1 MGHTAD
7 DSQLALV
14 HGPCFELGNLG
25 KKARYYDY
33 EITYIG
39 LSIHIYEYS
48 IKQSTHIF
56 RTYQLVFYFYFLAA
70 F

>member
-1 MGHTAD
+1 MGHTD

-14 HGPCFELGNLG
+14 HGPWFELGNLG

-33 EITYIG
+33 EITEVSLYI
-39 LSIHIYEYS
+39 YS

-56 RTYQLVFYFYFLAA
+56 LTYQLVFFFLAA